1 MRTMKYKSHVM
12 FVLYPAINHLR
23 GPLRKQNFLKWFK
36 KSWFVI
42 FCDSRFIACDR
53 NNYYNWWQLKTQLWK
68 QLFVSRVC
76 VFAKSTVKWNGYEA
90 YYTFLLHVFIC
101 FFGLDSVQRLMIA
114 SLSLWYC
121 KQIKTSHQFFSFT
134 IIFCEQNR
142 SCAHHQGATN
152 ITCSTLVFIFDESGL
167 S

>member
-1 MRTMKYKSHVM
+1 MRTLEFKSQVT
-12 FVLYPAINHLR
+12 FVLYSAINHLK

-36 KSWFVI
+36 RSWFVI

-53 NNYYNWWQLKTQLWK
+53 NNYYNWRQLKTQLWR

-76 VFAKSTVKWNGYEA
+76 VFVKSTVKWNGYEA
-90 YYTFLLHVFIC
+90 YYTSLLHVFIC

-114 SLSLWYC
+114 SLSLLILQTN
-121 KQIKTSHQFFSFT
+121 KNITPIFF
-134 IIFCEQNR
+134 IHNNFCEQNR